1 MEARENYEYGEDF
14 ARHVMPAL
22 GDLCRA
28 PLAPVAPR
36 DIAMQALAR
45 MDERQAQARRPML
58 ESVESLQAKV
68 LNAIRKDALAQIQD
82 AIQTLAETEAKI
94 NQLIAMH
101 GLGLRA
107 LFMQQPGRM
116 WYDIETMLDE
126 SNLAEVRLARGGLPL
141 HAEPQAVRGQAA

>member
-28 PLAPVAPR
+28 PLAPVTPR
-36 DIAMQALAR
+36 DIAMQAMAR

-68 LNAIRKDALAQIQD
+68 LNAIQKDALAQIQEG
-82 AIQTLAETEAKI
+82 IQTLVETEAKI

-101 GLGLRA
+101 RLRLRGLS
-107 LFMQQPGRM
+107 MQQPGMM
-116 WYDIETMLDE
+116 WYDIETMLFE
-126 SNLAEVRLARGGLPL
+126 STEAATWLAHGGLPL
-141 HAEPQAVRGQAA
+141 HAEPQSVRGYAA